1 MARPAEIEAMR
12 RAIAAAGDAC
22 LRPFP
27 NPYVGCVLLDA
38 GGDEIAIGTHRGP
51 GSPHAEVDALRQAG
65 DRASG
70 GTAVVSLE
78 PCNHT
83 GRTGPCSQALIE
95 AHVARVVY
103 AQTDP
108 NPQARGGAATL
119 RAAGLDV
126 VGDVLSAEATHLNT
140 VWTHSISTGRPFV
153 TWKYAATLDGRSAAA
168 DGTSQ
173 WITSIESRRDVQ
185 RLRARC
191 DAIMVGTGT
200 VIADNPRLTLRDGDG
215 EPLPF
220 AEQPLRVIAGTS
232 AVADDLHIWN
242 DDAPTLQI
250 RAASPYSILRALDG
264 ESIRHVWLEGG
275 PRLAGAFADA
285 GLIDRVVGYIAP
297 AVLGAGR
304 NAIDGAAATLGDR
317 HRFEFT
323 DIRAI
328 GPDIRVMATRPE
340 GTD

>member
-1 MARPAEIEAMR
+1 MR

-22 LRPFP
+22 ARPFP

-38 GGDEIAIGTHRGP
+38 SGNEIAIGVHRGA
-51 GSPHAEVDALRQAG
+51 GTPHAEVDALRQAG

-95 AHVARVVY
+95 AHVARVIY

-108 NPQARGGAATL
+108 NPQARGGADTL
-119 RAAGLDV
+119 RAAGV
-126 VGDVLSAEATHLNT
+126 NVEGGVLAAEATHLNS
-140 VWTHSISTGRPFV
+140 VWTHSISKGRPFV

-173 WITSIESRRDVQ
+173 WITSTESRRDVQ
-185 RLRARC
+185 TLRAHC

-200 VIADNPRLTLRDGDG
+200 VIADNPRLTLRDDNDK
-215 EPLPF
+215 PLPF

-232 AVADDLHIWN
+232 AVPEGLQIWS
-242 DDAPTLQI
+242 DEAPTLQI
-250 RAASPYSILRALDG
+250 RAASPYAILQALDG
-264 ESIRHVWLEGG
+264 GSIRHVWLEGG

-285 GLIDRVVGYIAP
+285 GLIDRIVGYIAP
-297 AVLGAGR
+297 AVLGAGH
-304 NAIDGAAATLGDR
+304 NAIAGAAATLGDR
-317 HRFEFT
+317 HQFEFT

-328 GPDIRVMATRPE
+328 GPDIRVMATRAE